1 MVTIFAREITDELA
15 SLVKQIDDVV
25 SENDDKE
32 MRAFIVLLAE
42 DPDAAAPQLKQLA
55 EDQEISETPLTI
67 FDGVAGP
74 PEYSI
79 AEDADITVLMWVE
92 SEVKVNR
99 ALAAGELNA
108 ETIEEILESTS
119 EILVEDVEDVEDD
132 EDVEDSED
140 GE

>member
-15 SLVKQIDDVV
+15 SLVKQIDEVV
-25 SENDDKE
+25 SENDDQD
-32 MRAFIVLLAE
+32 MRAFVVLLAE
-42 DPDAAAPQLKQLA
+42 DPDAAAPQLVKLA
-55 EDQEISETPLTI
+55 DEQEITETPLTI

-92 SEVKVNR
+92 GEVKVNR

-108 ETIEEILESTS
+108 ESIEEIVGTTS
-119 EILVEDVEDVEDD
+119 EILN
-132 EDVEDSED
+132 
-140 GE
+140 